1 VSILRACSHSYAKAA
16 AEAWTSAFPT
26 KEKQKA
32 AATAVSSELLAGLC
46 DAACITAAAA
56 VERGMC
62 EQAVAEELVERS
74 MFCISI
80 TISTHTNAATNVLYH
95 VLPLDLPHP
104 CLMIAQAQ
112 RAL

>member
-1 VSILRACSHSYAKAA
+1 MENLRTRSHPNAKAA

-32 AATAVSSELLAGLC
+32 AATVVSSELLAGLC

-74 MFCISI
+74 MFRISI
-80 TISTHTNAATNVLYH
+80 TMSTHTNRTLPPMSSTMACHWTCPIH
-95 VLPLDLPHP
+95 VS
-104 CLMIAQAQ
+104 
-112 RAL
+112 